1 MEGKQELVY
10 FAVLSIHPCFRSYT
24 TTTSY
29 MLDVLCQPTR
39 YSHIS
44 SSSLQVKK
52 VSYLQ
57 GEVGSLV
64 GAVASSPLPWLPVGG
79 SLNLRLSYHDNRGRT
94 FHATNAQP
102 ASRASRWVGWR
113 RGQGRK
119 GSLRLRGVTA
129 YISWN

>member
-1 MEGKQELVY
+1 MEGKQELMY
-10 FAVLSIHPCFRSYT
+10 FIVLSIHPCFLSYT
-24 TTTSY
+24 TFLLHICW
-29 MLDVLCQPTR
+29 MCCQPTS

-113 RGQGRK
+113 TGQGRK

-129 YISWN
+129 YILWH